1 MRTHKI
7 RSMIRDAVADEER
20 TGRLAKAIREVA
32 RQRGAKPTN
41 QEVQN
46 IVTLAREY
54 IEHVPLLLEQGTNA
68 AKQMGL
74 GKEMGQIAQE
84 LESYWFEANDLI
96 PDHLGLLGLMDD
108 AYATLSLLQ
117 SLSDYCRNEFGRSL
131 LPQDL
136 TAANQGMRQLI
147 GDPVV
152 SILDQRVG
160 ITLANA
166 MMQRLMSQV
175 IGGGFAFPAAPDPI
189 WGNASIDEIVTARL
203 GAMGVV

>member
-1 MRTHKI
+1 MRIDKI
-7 RSMIRDAVADEER
+7 RRMIRDAVADEER
-20 TGRLAKAIREVA
+20 TGRLAKAIKQVA
-32 RQRGAKPTN
+32 RQQGKKPTK

-46 IVTLAREY
+46 VVILAREY
-54 IEHVPLLLEQGTNA
+54 IEHVPLLLEQGTRA

-74 GKEMGQIAQE
+74 DKEMGQIVQE
-84 LESYWFEANDLI
+84 LEHYWFEANDLI
-96 PDHLGLLGLMDD
+96 PDHLGLMGLLDD
-108 AYATLSLLQ
+108 AYATLFLFQ
-117 SLSDYCRNEFGRSL
+117 NLSDYCRNQFGRPL

-136 TAANQGMRQLI
+136 TAANQGMRRLI

-166 MMQRLMSQV
+166 MMQRLLDQV